1 MMSAHSTNYCS
12 YCKKE
17 CKSSDSRPYPSSKS
31 KERIHNRCYIRTNIK
46 DKKQSNNEINSHD
59 TPSTQSNPICTAP
72 SIMERM
78 AKEFSDINDAT
89 KAQKLAK
96 LIDEKTKD
104 SASTNSDNSSQFF
117 FDLKAGIAKP
127 HEKRRCLH
135 HRNLSEMVARYDD
148 NGFQQEP
155 AGRAYDHTGKDL
167 NTLGNSDD
175 DTSQLEEETN
185 NSKKRS
191 GKRSRDEDRSRS
203 TKVKLDEQNPCW
215 FCLSSPKVEKH
226 LIIAIGDFCYITLA
240 KGGLNEEHLLLIPI
254 NHVQC
259 LNDSNSVELLSEVE
273 GFKRSLVDYF
283 TEKAMGV
290 VFFERNFRSV
300 HWQLQIV
307 PIPVAIFDGIE
318 EKIKLV
324 SKSHFQNS
332 SYHDIPKN
340 CSLSDIIKPG
350 APYFFWQIEPS
361 ESRFVTEIQV
371 QGSFFPV
378 QFGRLVLSDKSILDC
393 PSKVDWRK
401 CMKTEEEYKIMVRQ
415 FKSSYKEPF

>member
-1 MMSAHSTNYCS
+1 MMSAPSTNYCS

-17 CKSSDSRPYPSSKS
+17 CKNSDSRPYPSSKS
-31 KERIHNRCYIRTNIK
+31 KERIHNRCYIRKNLA
-46 DKKQSNNEINSHD
+46 DKKQSNSDINAINK
-59 TPSTQSNPICTAP
+59 PPAQSTAP

-89 KAQKLAK
+89 NARKFAK
-96 LIDEKTKD
+96 LIDEKSKD
-104 SASTNSDNSSQFF
+104 SASNNSDASSQFF

-148 NGFQQEP
+148 NGFQEEA

-167 NTLGNSDD
+167 NTLGDSDD
-175 DTSQLEEETN
+175 DTSQLEEEMKH
-185 NSKKRS
+185 SKKLPP
-191 GKRSRDEDRSRS
+191 GKRSHVEERSKL

-226 LIIAIGDFCYITLA
+226 LIVAIGDFCYLTLA
-240 KGGLNEEHLLLIPI
+240 KGGLNEDHLLLIPI
-254 NHVQC
+254 NHIQC
-259 LNDSNSVELLSEVE
+259 LNDSNSDELLSEVE

-283 TEKAMGV
+283 SEKAMGV

-300 HWQLQIV
+300 HWQLQVV
-307 PIPVAIFDGIE
+307 PIPIEIFDGIE

-332 SYHDIPKN
+332 SYLDIPKN
-340 CSLSDIIKPG
+340 CSLSDMIKPG

-361 ESRFVTEIQV
+361 GTRFVTEIQV
-371 QGSFFPV
+371 QKSFFPV

-401 CMKTEEEYKIMVRQ
+401 CVKTEEEYKEIVRQ